1 MEKSFGGNWG
11 QMWQRWSVLMT
22 SDSLDDTH
30 STQYFLQNIY
40 NNSFNPFY
48 VEMAR
53 LTSVPLIKAAYIWLK
68 QRIRSAWERLM
79 TSTDTCVKRV
89 WSCAKKA
96 GDWSGL
102 GGGEGWLVG
111 QLHGGTESNG
121 RLLFSVKAR
130 PACCCC
136 CCTDK
141 WDTHRRPAPHPSH
154 PPLQLHQHSL
164 QLETAVT
171 HHNVWEIEFVKVE
184 IQIWKVH
191 FTSLVKARSK
201 CTYFEWISVHVLWVE
216 SSLGL
221 CWRDRQES
229 PIFGAKKLG
238 ERESALIL
246 EPGCSHILGQAALI
260 YWDRLGQT
268 SDRWFRRIGEPK
280 NYIYVCPNLTCSHWI
295 LMLKTITL

>member
-1 MEKSFGGNWG
+1 MGKLSILIQGMKQKIHIFGENCKKRGIRYDSWDQCRGRRKINASKMEKSFGGNWG

-136 CCTDK
+136 CTDK
-141 WDTHRRPAPHPSH
+141 WAAELLTH
-154 PPLQLHQHSL
+154 PPLLLPHQHSL
-164 QLETAVT
+164 QIKTAVS
-171 HHNVWEIEFVKVE
+171 HHNVWA
-184 IQIWKVH
+184 IQLTNLK
-191 FTSLVKARSK
+191 
-201 CTYFEWISVHVLWVE
+201 
-216 SSLGL
+216 
-221 CWRDRQES
+221 
-229 PIFGAKKLG
+229 FG
-238 ERESALIL
+238 
-246 EPGCSHILGQAALI
+246 Q
-260 YWDRLGQT
+260 GQT
-268 SDRWFRRIGEPK
+268 PVHIFL
-280 NYIYVCPNLTCSHWI
+280 VNLCSCAV
-295 LMLKTITL
+295 

>member
-1 MEKSFGGNWG
+1 MEKRFGGNWG

-136 CCTDK
+136 TDK
-141 WDTHRRPAPHPSH
+141 WAAELLTH
-154 PPLQLHQHSL
+154 PPLLLLHQHSL
-164 QLETAVT
+164 QLKTAVT
-171 HHNVWEIEFVKVE
+171 HHNVWEIEFVEFE
-184 IQIWKVH
+184 IQIWKVW
-191 FTSLVKARSK
+191 SRSDPSAHILSEFVFM
-201 CTYFEWISVHVLWVE
+201 CCEWKVLWGFVE
-216 SSLGL
+216 GTGKSVQYL
-221 CWRDRQES
+221 DPEN
-229 PIFGAKKLG
+229 
-238 ERESALIL
+238 L
-246 EPGCSHILGQAALI
+246 EKGRVLLYWDLAALI

-280 NYIYVCPNLTCSHWI
+280 NYIYVFPNLTCSHWI
-295 LMLKTITL
+295 LMLKTIAL